1 MPYDIRPRDVRFGLS
16 NRPKRCW
23 LNGDFYATAAFDC
36 FSVML
41 PEGER
46 CINRSVRHYRNKVD
60 SDLRAEIDNLS
71 KQEAFHSR
79 EHNDYNRALINLGY
93 PCEQMEARLR
103 AELERV
109 KNPRKALAI
118 TCAIEHF
125 ATTLGAAVLN
135 DPRMLDNAEEPFR
148 MLWLWHAVEELEH
161 SSVALD
167 VLAWMTAHWS
177 PWKRYAFRIAC
188 FNVTA
193 SKMFKHWC
201 RNVADYARADDIEP
215 GFRFWLR
222 MFYAM
227 AISPGVG
234 RKALPTFLAYYKP
247 GFRADRHYD
256 QATIRRWRD
265 YIDGPEGTAAHA

>member
-1 MPYDIRPRDVRFGLS
+1 
-16 NRPKRCW
+16 
-23 LNGDFYATAAFDC
+23 
-36 FSVML
+36 
-41 PEGER
+41 
-46 CINRSVRHYRNKVD
+46 
-60 SDLRAEIDNLS
+60 
-71 KQEAFHSR
+71 
-79 EHNDYNRALINLGY
+79 
-93 PCEQMEARLR
+93 MEARLR